1 MDAHGQGFPSSSNSK
16 NASSKG
22 SCFVFWA
29 LMDPFGLM
37 DLFESGEAPGH
48 QETLKIHYEMI
59 AKGFLLTFRLVM
71 ENMNQW

>member
-1 MDAHGQGFPSSSNSK
+1 
-16 NASSKG
+16 
-22 SCFVFWA
+22 
-29 LMDPFGLM
+29 MDPFGLM

-59 AKGFLLTFRLVM
+59 ATGFLLTFGLVM

>member
-1 MDAHGQGFPSSSNSK
+1 
-16 NASSKG
+16 
-22 SCFVFWA
+22 
-29 LMDPFGLM
+29 MDPFGLM

-59 AKGFLLTFRLVM
+59 AKGFLLKLRQVM